1 MRTFQRYDIEKNKWL
16 DIDIKELKKDDIF
29 RIFDNGAMYVNKED
43 GRCEWI
49 VTGDKYMRNEEGYIF
64 IECG

>member
-1 MRTFQRYDIEKNKWL
+1 VRVFQKYDIEKNKWL

-29 RIFDNGAMYVNKED
+29 RIFDDGVMYVDKKD

-49 VTGDKYMRNEEGYIF
+49 VTGDRYMRNKEGYIF